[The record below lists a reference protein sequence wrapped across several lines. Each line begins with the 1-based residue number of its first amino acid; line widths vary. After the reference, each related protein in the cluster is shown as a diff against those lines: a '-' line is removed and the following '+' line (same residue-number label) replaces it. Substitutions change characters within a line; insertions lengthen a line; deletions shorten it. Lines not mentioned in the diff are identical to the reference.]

1 MRSPGDVLAP
11 AATLAIVIA
20 VAASVLAVVNA
31 TMLRPLP
38 FPDQE
43 RLVRVFTMSPGATE
57 VRSRNPL
64 ASVDFV
70 RFRER
75 MQTLERLEVIW
86 QLERGLVG
94 TGAPLIIKT
103 GSVSSGFF
111 HVPIDLPGGPPR
123 VRTSDVRW
131 PRARHHRLASHVG
144 TG

>member
-1 MRSPGDVLAP
+1 MFRFAAVQHDWSSLRRRLMRRPGDVLVP

-43 RLVRVFTMSPGATE
+43 RLVRVFTMSPCATE

-70 RFRER
+70 RFRWEGR
-75 MQTLERLEVIW
+75 DSAGRPLPAGLYLVRAEIGRVVLTRRLV
-86 QLERGLVG
+86 L
-94 TGAPLIIKT
+94 
-103 GSVSSGFF
+103 
-111 HVPIDLPGGPPR
+111 LP
-123 VRTSDVRW
+123 
-131 PRARHHRLASHVG
+131 
-144 TG
+144 